1 MAEEPKSSENEAS
14 VTVTVD
20 RNKNAPVFR
29 DAERYQKT
37 ILETL
42 GEGNDV
48 FRVTVEDRDRVVRG
62 FIEKNSITLI
72 KAVFRVVPY
81 LPFRS
86 IVGPYGLTFYYY
98 MPHGITVRLFTEV
111 IRVQMND

>member
-1 MAEEPKSSENEAS
+1 MGEEPKTSENEAS

-48 FRVTVEDRDRVVRG
+48 FRVTVEDRDRVVSNV
-62 FIEKNSITLI
+62 IEDVGVVHKHPLKCDCQCSTTFAIYSIT
-72 KAVFRVVPY
+72 
-81 LPFRS
+81 
-86 IVGPYGLTFYYY
+86 
-98 MPHGITVRLFTEV
+98 
-111 IRVQMND
+111 Q